1 MRSKDSAFDIT
12 ALDLSELAGFFNL
25 SPLGIYPHGKQ
36 SKIMGGVKFETVHDV
51 LT

>member
-25 SPLGIYPHGKQ
+25 STLGISPKSRQHFKNDICGKM
-36 SKIMGGVKFETVHDV
+36 I
-51 LT
+51 